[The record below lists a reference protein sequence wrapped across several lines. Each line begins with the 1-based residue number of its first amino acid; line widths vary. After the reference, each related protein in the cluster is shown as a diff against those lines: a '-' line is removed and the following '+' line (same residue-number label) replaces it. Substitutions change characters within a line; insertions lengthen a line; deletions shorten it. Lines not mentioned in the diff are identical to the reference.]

1 MRAMVAK
8 AISVMKPMT
17 TMAAAAVDPRTTRRA
32 SPVSNHFG
40 SLEVSTLWAPSSLW
54 FGILEA
60 GESLLLRCCP
70 TRAGIARVRFTV
82 MGISAP
88 FAPPMHRRDLDPMP
102 EPTKDL
108 LMRVEGMSCQG
119 CVETVT
125 RTVRT
130 LDPEAKVEVDLER
143 GRLRAITRAQS
154 IEVAEAL
161 SAAGYE
167 ATAMTG

>member
-1 MRAMVAK
+1 
-8 AISVMKPMT
+8 
-17 TMAAAAVDPRTTRRA
+17 
-32 SPVSNHFG
+32 
-40 SLEVSTLWAPSSLW
+40 
-54 FGILEA
+54 
-60 GESLLLRCCP
+60 
-70 TRAGIARVRFTV
+70 

-88 FAPPMHRRDLDPMP
+88 FRASDAQERSDPMP

>member
-1 MRAMVAK
+1 
-8 AISVMKPMT
+8 
-17 TMAAAAVDPRTTRRA
+17 
-32 SPVSNHFG
+32 
-40 SLEVSTLWAPSSLW
+40 
-54 FGILEA
+54 
-60 GESLLLRCCP
+60 
-70 TRAGIARVRFTV
+70 
-82 MGISAP
+82 
-88 FAPPMHRRDLDPMP
+88 MP

-125 RTVRT
+125 RAVRT